1 MKPNALQEAFP
12 EAAEKLAKFET
23 WLVTAGVERGILG
36 PREVDRIW
44 ERHIANCAVVEELI
58 PQNSQVLDIG
68 SGAGLPGIVL
78 AIVRP
83 DLKVGLI
90 EPLLRRCDFLNEVIV
105 DLDLTDQ
112 VTVYRGRAQDHASLK
127 ADVVTGRAVAPLH
140 KFLTWTAGLVKPTG
154 QILAM
159 KGSSAATEINEAQGQ
174 LAGKTAEIVQVI
186 IDFFLNIGLIDI
198 YVSRETTTHPNPCQ
212 QIRLI

>member
-1 MKPNALQEAFP
+1 MKPTRLQEAFP
-12 EAAEKLAKFET
+12 AAAEKLEKFET

-44 ERHIANCAVVEELI
+44 DRHIANCAVVEELI
-58 PQNSQVLDIG
+58 PQNASVLDIG

-112 VTVYRGRAQDHASLK
+112 VTVYRGRAQDLPGIT

-140 KFLTWTAGLVKPTG
+140 KFLSWTTGLVKQDG

-159 KGSSAATEINEAQGQ
+159 KGSSAATEIEAAQKQ
-174 LAGKTAEIVQVI
+174 LVGKTAEIVQVGQGI
-186 IDFFLNIGLIDI
+186 VDPQ
-198 YVSRETTTHPNPCQ
+198 TTVVRIKRAT
-212 QIRLI
+212 